1 MAIMVDIENVR
12 VAQCVNPI
20 PQHIFVVTQHQRKR
34 QTLHPVLA
42 AHNLV
47 MAILGKKI
55 EPNLQSVLIQQAP
68 IFLNQ
73 GVGV

>member
-1 MAIMVDIENVR
+1 
-12 VAQCVNPI
+12 
-20 PQHIFVVTQHQRKR
+20 
-34 QTLHPVLA
+34 
-42 AHNLV
+42 